1 MKVSLNNENNNN
13 NNNSSP
19 TKDSSN
25 NTKAISGKVL
35 IKELKNRSRLIHT
48 KLYTILMGH
57 FLSACTRD
65 PSSNLAN

>member
-1 MKVSLNNENNNN
+1 MQVSLASGNT
-13 NNNSSP
+13 SS
-19 TKDSSN
+19 TTTTAKDSN
-25 NTKAISGKVL
+25 KAISGKVL
-35 IKELKNRSRLIHT
+35 IKELKSRSRLIHT